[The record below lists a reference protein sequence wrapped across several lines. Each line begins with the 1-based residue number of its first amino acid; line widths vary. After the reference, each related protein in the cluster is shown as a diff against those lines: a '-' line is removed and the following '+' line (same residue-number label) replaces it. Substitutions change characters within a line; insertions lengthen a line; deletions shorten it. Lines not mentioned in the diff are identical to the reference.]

1 MSAVKVKVLY
11 FAAARE
17 RVGTDTETLQ
27 VSPGAS
33 GKVTVADVL
42 DAVAKAH
49 PAFAQLRPHVRVAV
63 DQEFSHAGD
72 PVPDGA
78 EIAIIPPVAG
88 GSGAEANPRATD
100 LTSFRVQPEPLSLD
114 AVVGCVS
121 GPGMGGV
128 VTFTGAVRNET
139 KGRAVVKLDYEA
151 YTPMAEAKMAE
162 IASEAHAQWPGSR
175 VAIHHRV
182 GTLLPGEVAVVI
194 AAAAP
199 HREAA
204 FAACRHAI
212 ERLKQ
217 DVPIW
222 KKETFADG
230 VVWVGLGP

>member
-1 MSAVKVKVLY
+1 MSQTTKVKVLY

-17 RVGTDTETLQ
+17 RVGTDAEALE
-27 VSPGAS
+27 VSSGA
-33 GKVTVADVL
+33 GGGVTVGDVL
-42 DAVAKAH
+42 DAVSRAH
-49 PAFAQLRPHVRVAV
+49 PSFAHLRPHVRVAV
-63 DQEFSHAGD
+63 NQEFSHPED
-72 PVPDGA
+72 PVPDGS
-78 EIAIIPPVAG
+78 EVAIIPPVAG
-88 GSGAEANPRATD
+88 GSEAA
-100 LTSFRVQPEPLSLD
+100 SSHFRVLSEPLSLD
-114 AVVGCVS
+114 AVVRCVS

-151 YTPMAEAKMAE
+151 YVPMAEAKMAE
-162 IASEAHAQWPGSR
+162 IAGEAHAQWPGTR

-222 KKETFADG
+222 KKETFGDG

>member
-17 RVGTDTETLQ
+17 RVGTDAEELQ

-42 DAVAKAH
+42 DAVATAH

-88 GSGAEANPRATD
+88 GSGATD
-100 LTSFRVQPEPLSLD
+100 RSSFRVQPEALSLD
-114 AVVGCVS
+114 AVVACVS
-121 GPGMGGV
+121 GAGMGGV